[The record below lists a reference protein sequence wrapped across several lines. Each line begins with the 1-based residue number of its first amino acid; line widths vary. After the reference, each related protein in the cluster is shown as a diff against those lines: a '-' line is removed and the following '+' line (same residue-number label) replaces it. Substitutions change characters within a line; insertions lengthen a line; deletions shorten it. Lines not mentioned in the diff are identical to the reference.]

1 MEVRARVNPLTY
13 AIEAIRLLVLRGW
26 SGGVP
31 LSLAALVVAC
41 ALLLTVGAWQF
52 ARQTAE
58 RIA

>member
-1 MEVRARVNPLTY
+1 MARVNPLTY

-31 LSLAALVVAC
+31 VSLAALVVAC
-41 ALLLTVGAWQF
+41 ALLLTVGGWQF